1 MIHRR
6 VEEQAAACLS
16 SESHHVA
23 WEVEETEE
31 TVEEKS
37 DGSLSPI
44 SMCALVG
51 NTGNGKQQGLLN
63 LYCEMG

>member
-1 MIHRR
+1 MWHGRLKK
-6 VEEQAAACLS
+6 QK
-16 SESHHVA
+16 
-23 WEVEETEE
+23 E

-37 DGSLSPI
+37 DGSLIPI